1 MGMGSG
7 LSVEEFLN
15 AHFHRTESYPF
26 FNAPDADEKEVLEE
40 RQYASSAKVFLQP
53 SPACADMW
61 KEARELI
68 PRGMDKDFLIVYV
81 PKGTGQPK
89 MYSDTFYGEHIAS
102 WARDE
107 QDSWKITNYTH
118 PQQSRF
124 RLFRKSPWVNSLF
137 H

>member
-26 FNAPDADEKEVLEE
+26 FNALVADQKEVLDE

-68 PRGMDKDFLIVYV
+68 PRGTDKDFLIVYV

-89 MYSDTFYGEHIAS
+89 MYADTFYGEHIAS
-102 WARDE
+102 WATGLLE
-107 QDSWKITNYTH
+107 HNKLHSSTTIKVSPI
-118 PQQSRF
+118 PKKPVV
-124 RLFRKSPWVNSLF
+124 RKFF

>member
-1 MGMGSG
+1 MLTCTLCALMPLDKAWNKEEGRTRRRGRYGMGVGPG

-68 PRGMDKDFLIVYV
+68 PRGRDKDFLIVYV

-89 MYSDTFYGEHIAS
+89 MYADTFYVE
-102 WARDE
+102 
-107 QDSWKITNYTH
+107 
-118 PQQSRF
+118 
-124 RLFRKSPWVNSLF
+124 KSLTF
-137 H
+137 